1 MIDPVTLDTLGYD
14 PYSKEITTR
23 TFTAHPK
30 VDPFTEELVTF
41 GYEAKGLA
49 TLDVVTW
56 TLDKHGKKVEELW
69 IKAPYV
75 GFIHE

>member
-56 TLDKHGKKVEELW
+56 TLDKHGKNVEELW